1 MRRRRPH
8 ESRPPLVTWALAGGL
23 LVAVLGMV
31 LASAS
36 STQPASADDTGETAI
51 PAAPT
56 ATPAPIDEFSGT
68 KQAGPGLMPAAT
80 KTMPASPIDAVRG
93 DRVEGPRAATPA
105 PRPIIIERDR
115 GVDWTVPVLLFSA
128 ALTILG
134 LGAIAAAVR
143 SRR

>member
-1 MRRRRPH
+1 M
-8 ESRPPLVTWALAGGL
+8 L
-23 LVAVLGMV
+23 

-36 STQPASADDTGETAI
+36 STPPVSADDTGETAI

-68 KQAGPGLMPAAT
+68 KQTGPGLTPVAT
-80 KTMPASPIDAVRG
+80 ETRPASPIDAVRG
-93 DRVEGPRAATPA
+93 DRVEGPRAATPG
-105 PRPIIIERDR
+105 PQRVIIERDR

-128 ALTILG
+128 ALAILG